1 MTQEKNMSYENQ
13 ILDALMIVSA
23 WDLPEEELAD
33 AINDQ
38 AMLMAGVSPDDLPE
52 RLPDTH

>member
-1 MTQEKNMSYENQ
+1 MNYENQ

-38 AMLMAGVSPDDLPE
+38 AMLMAGVNPDDIPG
-52 RLPDTH
+52 RLPDNH

>member
-1 MTQEKNMSYENQ
+1 MSYENQ

-33 AINDQ
+33 AIIDQ
-38 AMLMAGVSPDDLPE
+38 ARLMSGACPE
-52 RLPDTH
+52 DNLETPLN